1 MTGIGGG
8 GVRERR
14 MGRGTRWRC
23 RIREPDEKEMGGA
36 SDLMGQVDL
45 RPVSRER
52 KSRDGGG
59 GAVCLGQ
66 RRRAGKTL
74 FRGGG
79 RVGGCLGVWLNIL
92 FP

>member
-1 MTGIGGG
+1 
-8 GVRERR
+8 

-45 RPVSRER
+45 RPVRR
-52 KSRDGGG
+52 GKKSRDGGG
-59 GAVCLGQ
+59 TVCLGQ
-66 RRRAGKTL
+66 KRRAGKTL
-74 FRGGG
+74 IRVRGR